1 VRRGKGTYG
10 AQGGKY
16 GTDAPHLIFSPLRL
30 AFLVHY
36 ALQRAL
42 LVLWQLIVPAW
53 QRLFEIALQGVLPL
67 VRGKLLIPRHPL
79 VPHCSV
85 VTDAVEIRV
94 LIWRTEQRPVGPTRA
109 ARAA

>member
-1 VRRGKGTYG
+1 VRRGKRTYG

-16 GTDAPHLIFSPLRL
+16 GTDAPHLIFSLLRL

-53 QRLFEIALQGVLPL
+53 LRLFEIVLQGVLPL
-67 VRGKLLIPRHPL
+67 VRGKLLIPRQL

-85 VTDAVEIRV
+85 VADAVEIRV
-94 LIWRTEQRPVGPTRA
+94 LIWRIELRPEGPTCA
-109 ARAA
+109 ARTA